1 MPKAERRRL
10 REIGTEEAYQDW
22 RLRLAGEAMEE
33 ARRQVEILWEKKQ
46 QWEEEKLLRVWD
58 LAEGLQENSGD
69 WGNEG
74 RGSGMD
80 TGEYPGEEALW
91 LAMDRWTDA
100 CLEWYQNTE
109 ENDEEEKAQ

>member
-1 MPKAERRRL
+1 MA
-10 REIGTEEAYQDW
+10 
-22 RLRLAGEAMEE
+22 
-33 ARRQVEILWEKKQ
+33 
-46 QWEEEKLLRVWD
+46 
-58 LAEGLQENSGD
+58 
-69 WGNEG
+69 
-74 RGSGMD
+74 